1 MECDEIK
8 VELVYPEVTSPQEEE
23 EEEEEEEQEE
33 EQEEEAGEE
42 QEELSVAFAKYRH
55 FEEFMF
61 GERLSASD
69 HHVLLADF
77 VREWEDRLAAAM
89 AAGCAFSDTV
99 LAFKGRCHE
108 FLAFSVFL
116 CAVPGY
122 TFITLSLTAVIYFFY
137 LHRFLFILRSG
148 SDK

>member
-8 VELVYPEVTSPQEEE
+8 VELVYPEVKSPQEEE
-23 EEEEEEEQEE
+23 EEGEEEGE
-33 EQEEEAGEE
+33 EEEAGEE

-69 HHVLLADF
+69 HVLLADF

-108 FLAFSVFL
+108 FSDRL
-116 CAVPGY
+116 G
-122 TFITLSLTAVIYFFY
+122 FFNVVLY
-137 LHRFLFILRSG
+137 RY
-148 SDK
+148 

>member
-8 VELVYPEVTSPQEEE
+8 VELVYPEVKSPQEEE
-23 EEEEEEEQEE
+23 EEEGEEEGE
-33 EQEEEAGEE
+33 EEEAGEE

-108 FLAFSVFL
+108 FSDLFGFSVYGL
-116 CAVPGY
+116 Y
-122 TFITLSLTAVIYFFY
+122 RYRY
-137 LHRFLFILRSG
+137 
-148 SDK
+148 

>member
-8 VELVYPEVTSPQEEE
+8 VELVYPEVKSPQEEDEQEEE
-23 EEEEEEEQEE
+23 EE
-33 EQEEEAGEE
+33 EEEAGEE

-61 GERLSASD
+61 GDRLSASD
-69 HHVLLADF
+69 HVLLADF
-77 VREWEDRLAAAM
+77 VREWEDRLATAM

-108 FLAFSVFL
+108 FFWPLWFFYVW
-116 CAVPGY
+116 
-122 TFITLSLTAVIYFFY
+122 FIPLLKFYRYRVIVVIYF
-137 LHRFLFILRSG
+137 
-148 SDK
+148 

>member
-8 VELVYPEVTSPQEEE
+8 VELVYPEVKSPQEEDEQEEE
-23 EEEEEEEQEE
+23 EE
-33 EQEEEAGEE
+33 EEEAGEE

-61 GERLSASD
+61 GERLAASD
-69 HHVLLADF
+69 HLLLADF

-108 FLAFSVFL
+108 FSGRFGFSMGGL
-116 CAVPGY
+116 Y
-122 TFITLSLTAVIYFFY
+122 RY
-137 LHRFLFILRSG
+137 
-148 SDK
+148 

>member
-8 VELVYPEVTSPQEEE
+8 VELVYPEAKSPQEEE
-23 EEEEEEEQEE
+23 EEEEEQE
-33 EQEEEAGEE
+33 EEEAGEE

-108 FLAFSVFL
+108 FSGLFGFFNVW
-116 CAVPGY
+116 
-122 TFITLSLTAVIYFFY
+122 FIPLLKFY
-137 LHRFLFILRSG
+137 R
-148 SDK
+148 